1 MRGTYDPASDAMYLY
16 LTERGAGH
24 PEVARTEEIA
34 DVVLDLDG
42 DGRVIG
48 IEIFSVSKLPGAK
61 PMQLAFEI
69 LTRSDAA
76 AADRS

>member
-48 IEIFSVSKLPGAK
+48 IEIFSVS
-61 PMQLAFEI
+61 
-69 LTRSDAA
+69 
-76 AADRS
+76 